1 LINKLITNNL
11 FLLILLSSIWGS
23 AFIAIKIAVQ
33 TINPISIVALR
44 LTIASIILLTFFIIK
59 GYKFNFTLKTYMY
72 IFLISLFGNVIPF
85 YLISWSEI
93 FIDSNLAGLLLSI
106 APIFALISSHFLTS
120 DDKFTLMK
128 FLATIFGFIGI
139 IILLG
144 FDNLKLV
151 FQGDYLLIL
160 PKIAVIIAAF
170 GYVISSIFAYNLKK
184 INTISLTTMVLIFAS
199 LMSLPFMLIYEIN
212 NFSIPDNKSI
222 IAVIYLGIMPTATA
236 YLLRFY
242 IISKAGPIFLSYVA
256 YLIPIFAIFW
266 GVILLNE
273 NINALTMFAMI
284 FIFAG
289 IYFGQKEQNSNVI
302 NNLERH
308 KQS

>member
-1 LINKLITNNL
+1 
-11 FLLILLSSIWGS
+11 
-23 AFIAIKIAVQ
+23 
-33 TINPISIVALR
+33 
-44 LTIASIILLTFFIIK
+44 
-59 GYKFNFTLKTYMY
+59 MY

-222 IAVIYLGIMPTATA
+222 IAVCGDADKDIYNRLGLKKVYTILDKTNSIEKSMENAEK
-236 YLLRFY
+236 YLTE
-242 IISKAGPIFLSYVA
+242 IGAD
-256 YLIPIFAIFW
+256 
-266 GVILLNE
+266 ILD
-273 NINALTMFAMI
+273 
-284 FIFAG
+284 
-289 IYFGQKEQNSNVI
+289 
-302 NNLERH
+302 NL
-308 KQS
+308 